1 MDLRQRLPRKD
12 PAENSK
18 QGGRGHPRGQETPAG
33 SRTPGPADG
42 GPQGMEATAGIQLAT
57 RGPKSSSGVHLWGW
71 GRQQQP
77 RLRGVGWAPG
87 PYAPSPRAHLWSVG
101 AADTRAALDE
111 GSEQGGRTQGRAR
124 GSWCGQAGPRGAGG
138 EQKGGEGMMAQG
150 EGGGQNPCRD
160 QGWSR
165 SPQGTHLV
173 QPGQHPVPAASCL
186 CPPGLATCLPHWCP
200 VCPQPQGHRV
210 RCSSVGERLSESGNE

>member
-1 MDLRQRLPRKD
+1 
-12 PAENSK
+12 
-18 QGGRGHPRGQETPAG
+18 
-33 SRTPGPADG
+33 
-42 GPQGMEATAGIQLAT
+42 MEATAGIQLAT